1 MPLPKS
7 LTVSPTLFRTTSAC
21 GASGRLPR
29 PGCCTATFQPLRR
42 ACCPCSS
49 AKVADLSLSA
59 VDGDGT
65 IERCRRSDCGEDQ
78 HGAQACPAST
88 CACRNHLL
96 SEPQDEFG
104 MGSFNVFSAHGPAIS
119 PLVAADQPGERCP
132 NTSMPPRIDVCI
144 IPDETRRAE
153 VTWGQQRW
161 QRRRCPHRQRIR
173 RRRHRHRRVCS
184 AVQGLT

>member
-1 MPLPKS
+1 
-7 LTVSPTLFRTTSAC
+7 
-21 GASGRLPR
+21 
-29 PGCCTATFQPLRR
+29 
-42 ACCPCSS
+42 
-49 AKVADLSLSA
+49 
-59 VDGDGT
+59 
-65 IERCRRSDCGEDQ
+65 
-78 HGAQACPAST
+78 
-88 CACRNHLL
+88 
-96 SEPQDEFG
+96 